1 MSDGAKSSLF
11 HEPELGKFDKKR
23 YLRDIF
29 DFMNGSLRLFDSS
42 SKAISFENELISLQP
57 KLAHES
63 LSEIFDHLSMSTICS
78 DSSAPIDFKKL
89 DFLIFANQ
97 SKPIGYLSIGLFDT
111 TIKVIDLKIDAKL
124 KVAQYIGDTFKVL
137 LAWLFETTNLDS
149 IDVNF
154 NEMYRS
160 MAAQVL
166 SDSSMVMKDSS
177 DVTPIQ
183 LRARPIPPKD
193 VKIILT
199 AGPAITSIERN
210 FAANAAA
217 FGWNA
222 HHSDYL
228 SEFENQF
235 ARYVGAEYAV
245 ATSSCTGALHLS
257 LLALGI
263 GPGDEVIVPSITWV
277 ATASAVK
284 YVGAKPVFADVDL
297 LSWTIELESIKKVT
311 SKKTKAIIP
320 VHLYGY
326 AANMP
331 AIVEFAA
338 KKGLFVIEDAA
349 PAIGTTIEGR
359 AAGTFGQIGC
369 FSFQGAKMLVTGEG
383 GMVVTNSKLLHDK
396 VRKLQDHGRVP
407 GTFWIDQIGHKYKL
421 SNVAASIG
429 LAQLTSVERQI
440 HKKRMNNLEYRNE
453 LSANS
458 RIIFQEEIENSRS
471 ICWMTSIMIPG
482 VNRTKLF
489 EYLKSH
495 GIDTRPTFP
504 EISSYPIWDKENKD
518 KFSNADQIAEF
529 GINLPSGVNLTKD
542 QIIFV
547 SRTILKF
554 MEIE

>member
-1 MSDGAKSSLF
+1 M
-11 HEPELGKFDKKR
+11 
-23 YLRDIF
+23 
-29 DFMNGSLRLFDSS
+29 
-42 SKAISFENELISLQP
+42 
-57 KLAHES
+57 
-63 LSEIFDHLSMSTICS
+63 
-78 DSSAPIDFKKL
+78 
-89 DFLIFANQ
+89 
-97 SKPIGYLSIGLFDT
+97 
-111 TIKVIDLKIDAKL
+111 KIDAKL

-177 DVTPIQ
+177 DATPIQ

-504 EISSYPIWDKENKD
+504 EISSYPIWDKVNKD

-554 MEIE
+554 MEME